1 MKKVMVFFLLFIFTI
16 QVTKSFWIISSF
28 YLNRDFIAENICI
41 NRFDKIPTCKGLCY
55 LDSQLSKE
63 QKETQKS
70 VLKIEKE
77 SFFVLTVSTPKE
89 ITRFIPTNTQKIVG
103 HMTVFHSFSF
113 LFSIDNPPELV

>member
-1 MKKVMVFFLLFIFTI
+1 MVFFLLFIFTI